1 MNVNKANR
9 YVSTVETTT
18 KRLNRFYQP
27 HGLHTTFDSGL
38 LVPIYLK
45 EVLPNDVR
53 KLSWSAVT
61 RLLTPLHP
69 TMDNAKLDTFF
80 FYVRN
85 RDIWEHW
92 TNFCGYSPSK
102 WVSSDKYTIPQLHI
116 PLGGT
121 RKVGDLADYMG
132 IPISNLYS
140 ASVSVN
146 ALPFRAVA
154 KVWNDYFRD
163 ENYQDES
170 YFPLDETVLNYS
182 TAGTYVDGI
191 ATGRVVPPVNRYKD
205 YFSSCLPAPQKG
217 QPVELPLGDYAPI
230 VVDDSNDSVP
240 GVPLFGAYTGGQD
253 MSQEAVA
260 PYFQYSGTGES
271 ANYRRELR
279 RLSSNQAGDN
289 SQSGP
294 FTVKIRTDLKN
305 ATATTVNALR
315 IAFQT
320 QRFLELSARG
330 GTRYVELL
338 QSMFGVNS
346 PDLMLNRAEFLGGK
360 SFPISLTPVTDVS
373 SNGLGNVGG
382 MSNTVSGDFAFKKH
396 FTEHGFIIGFACVRT
411 DRSYGQGI
419 EPLWTRKALTDFYFP
434 VFSHIGEQ
442 PVYSRE
448 LLATG
453 TAADDN
459 VFGYKEAWSEYRI
472 SFSKATSLMRPG
484 GQNSL
489 SAWTYTDS
497 YSAPPVLNSDWLTHQ
512 KQIID
517 RTIKNTNEQQFLADF
532 YFDDTLYSVVSK
544 NSAPGLIDHY

>member
-102 WVSSDKYTIPQLHI
+102 WVSSDKYTIPQVRI

-132 IPISNLYS
+132 IPISNLYT
-140 ASVSVN
+140 ASVNVN

-170 YFPLDETVLNYS
+170 YFPLDETSLVYTS
-182 TAGTYVDGI
+182 DATYVNGI
-191 ATGRVVPPVNRYKD
+191 ANGRVVPPVNRYKD

-217 QPVELPLGDYAPI
+217 NPVELPLGDYAPI

-240 GVPLFGAYTGGQD
+240 GVPLFGAISGPAGD
-253 MSQEAVA
+253 VPGANDVPA
-260 PYFQYSGTGES
+260 FQKAGSGSS
-271 ANYRRELR
+271 ANYRKPLFTYNV
-279 RLSSNQAGDN
+279 SSSTGVSEGA
-289 SQSGP
+289 

-360 SFPISLTPVTDVS
+360 SFPISLTPVTDLS
-373 SNGLGNVGG
+373 GEGLGNVGG

-396 FTEHGFIIGFACVRT
+396 FTEHGYIIGFACVRT

-453 TAADDN
+453 STSDDN

-484 GQNSL
+484 GQNTL
-489 SAWTYTDS
+489 AAWTYTDS
-497 YSAPPVLNSDWLTHQ
+497 YTAPPVLNSDWLTSQ

-517 RTIKNTNEQQFLADF
+517 RTIKQTNQQQFLADF

>member
-102 WVSSDKYTIPQLHI
+102 WVSSNQYTIPQVRI
-116 PLGGT
+116 PLGNG

-132 IPISNLYS
+132 IPISNLYND
-140 ASVSVN
+140 SVIVN

-170 YFPLDETVLNYS
+170 YFPLDETSLAYS
-182 TAGTYVDGI
+182 ANVTYVNGI
-191 ATGRVVPPVNRYKD
+191 ANGRVVPPVNRYKD

-217 QPVELPLGDYAPI
+217 NPVELPLGDYAPI

-240 GVPLFGAYTGGQD
+240 GVPLFGAYTGDGSPSD
-253 MSQEAVA
+253 AMV
-260 PYFQYSGTGES
+260 PFFQYSGGGSS
-271 ANYRRELR
+271 ANYRKPLR
-279 RLSSNQAGDN
+279 QLSST
-289 SQSGP
+289 QSAASTNP
-294 FTVKIRTDLKN
+294 ASFTVKIRTDLKN

-373 SNGLGNVGG
+373 SDGLGNVGG

-396 FTEHGFIIGFACVRT
+396 FTEHGYIIGFACVRT

-448 LLATG
+448 LFATG
-453 TAADDN
+453 TKSDDN

-484 GQNSL
+484 GQNTL
-489 SAWTYTDS
+489 AAWTYTDS
-497 YSAPPVLNSDWLTHQ
+497 YSAPPVLNSEWLTHQ
-512 KQIID
+512 KAIID
-517 RTIKNTNEQQFLADF
+517 RTIKATNQQQFLADF